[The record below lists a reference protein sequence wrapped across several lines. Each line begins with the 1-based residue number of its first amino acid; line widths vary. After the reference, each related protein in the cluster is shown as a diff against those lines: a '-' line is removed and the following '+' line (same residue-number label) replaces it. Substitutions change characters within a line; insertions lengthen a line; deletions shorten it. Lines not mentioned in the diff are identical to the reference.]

1 LFSIIGKLSL
11 RYELKPQNNKNSN
24 LICKFAFLNQNSNK
38 QTMALQSINPT
49 TTKAWQELQK
59 HFQEMQTASMK
70 TMFQEDSNRTEKF
83 HIQWN
88 DFLVDYS
95 KNIINQ
101 QTIDL
106 LLQLAEE
113 VNLKDAI
120 SQYFKGDSINQT
132 ENRAVLHTALRA
144 NESDS
149 VLVDNQN
156 VIPEIFEVKAKIKI
170 FTNEVVNGD
179 RKGFTGKEF
188 TDIVNIGI
196 GGSDLGPAMVVE
208 ALQFYKNHLN
218 VHFVS
223 NVDGDHVQEIIKKL
237 NPETTLFVIV
247 SKTFTTQETL
257 TNSETI
263 RKWFLKSASQDDVAK
278 HFVAVSTNIKNV
290 TEFGINPENVFP
302 MWDWVGGRFSLWS
315 AVGLSISLA
324 VGFDNF
330 DKLLKG
336 ANDMDNHFK
345 SATFDKNIPIVLA
358 LLSIWYNNFFG
369 AESEALIPYTQY
381 LQKLAP
387 YLQQGIMESNGKSI
401 GRDGKP
407 VNYQTG
413 TIIWGEPGTNSQHAF
428 FQLIHQGT
436 KLIPTDFIGFVKP
449 LYGDKDHH
457 DKLMSNFFAQTEA
470 LLNGKTSEQVQ
481 AEFDK
486 QNLSID
492 KTEYLRPFK
501 VFAGNKPTNTLLINK
516 LTPETLGAL
525 VAMYEHKIFVQGV
538 IWNIFSYDQWGV
550 ELGKQLANA
559 VLEEIN
565 SKEIKNHDGSTT
577 FLLKHFIKQ

>member
-1 LFSIIGKLSL
+1 
-11 RYELKPQNNKNSN
+11 
-24 LICKFAFLNQNSNK
+24 
-38 QTMALQSINPT
+38 MALPKINPT
-49 TTKAWQELQK
+49 KTNAWQQLEN
-59 HFQEMQTASMK
+59 HFLEMK
-70 TMFQEDSNRTEKF
+70 TVSMPELFQNDKERAEKF
-83 HIQWN
+83 HLQWD

-95 KNIINQ
+95 KNKINQ
-101 QTIDL
+101 ETVNL
-106 LLQLAEE
+106 LLKLADEVQLKE
-113 VNLKDAI
+113 AI
-120 SQYFKGDSINQT
+120 SSYFAGDAINQT
-132 ENRAVLHTALRA
+132 ENRAVLHMALRA
-144 NESDS
+144 PETAPY
-149 VLVDNQN
+149 LVEGKN
-156 VIPEIFEVKAKIKI
+156 VMPEIFEVKNKIKQ
-170 FTNEVVNGD
+170 FTDEVLNGD
-179 RKGFTGKEF
+179 RKGFTGKPF

-223 NVDGDHVQEIIKKL
+223 NVDGDHVNEIIKKL

-263 RKWFLKSASQDDVAK
+263 RAWFLKSATQDDVAK
-278 HFVAVSTNIKNV
+278 HFVAVSTNIQKV
-290 TEFGINPENVFP
+290 TDFGINPDNIFP

-324 VGFDNF
+324 VGFENF
-330 DKLLKG
+330 DGLLKG
-336 ANDMDNHFK
+336 ANKMDNHFQTT
-345 SATFDKNIPIVLA
+345 SFDKNIPVILA

-401 GRDGKP
+401 GRDGNP
-407 VNYQTG
+407 ADYQTG

-436 KLIPTDFIGFVKP
+436 KLIPTDFIGFVNP
-449 LYGDKDHH
+449 LYGDQDHH

-470 LLNGKTSEQVQ
+470 LLNGKTESQV
-481 AEFDK
+481 
-486 QNLSID
+486 
-492 KTEYLRPFK
+492 KTEFEKQGITSEKAAFLLPFK
-501 VFAGNKPTNTLLINK
+501 VFSGNKPTNTVLIQK
-516 LTPETLGAL
+516 LTPETLGSL
-525 VAMYEHKIFVQGV
+525 VALYEHKIFVQGI

-550 ELGKQLANA
+550 ELGKQLANSI
-559 VLEEIN
+559 LEEIN
-565 SKEIKNHDGSTT
+565 SKSMNNHDSSTKM
-577 FLLKHFIKQ
+577 LLTKYFQKNDN

>member
-1 LFSIIGKLSL
+1 
-11 RYELKPQNNKNSN
+11 
-24 LICKFAFLNQNSNK
+24 
-38 QTMALQSINPT
+38 MALPKINPS
-49 TTKAWQELQK
+49 
-59 HFQEMQTASMK
+59 QTATWQKIQDHFEKMNQTSMK
-70 TMFQEDSNRTEKF
+70 DLFASDSERASKF
-83 HIQWN
+83 YIQWN

-95 KNIINQ
+95 KNIANQ
-101 QTIDL
+101 ETLDL
-106 LLQLAEE
+106 LLELANEVQL
-113 VNLKDAI
+113 KQAI
-120 SQYFKGDSINQT
+120 SSYFEGDIINQT

-144 NESDS
+144 KESAK
-149 VLVDNQN
+149 VMVDGVN
-156 VIPEIFEVKAKIKI
+156 VMPEIYSAKNKIKN
-170 FTNEVVNGD
+170 FSNEVISGNK
-179 RKGFTGKEF
+179 KGFTGKTF

-196 GGSDLGPAMVVE
+196 GGSDLGPAMIVE

-223 NVDGDHVQEIIKKL
+223 NVDGDHVNEIIKKL
-237 NPETTLFVIV
+237 NPETTLFVVV

-257 TNSETI
+257 SNAETI
-263 RKWFLKSASQDDVAK
+263 RSWFLQSATQEDVAK
-278 HFVAVSTNIKNV
+278 HFVAVSTNLQKV
-290 TEFGINPENVFP
+290 TEFGINPDNVFP

-315 AVGLSISLA
+315 AVGLSVSLA

-336 ANDMDNHFK
+336 ANEMDEHFK
-345 SATFDKNIPIVLA
+345 NESFGKNIPVILA

-401 GRDGKP
+401 GRDGKS

-436 KLIPTDFIGFVKP
+436 KLIPTDFIGFKNS
-449 LYGDKDHH
+449 LYGNKDHH

-470 LLNGKTSEQVQ
+470 LLMGKTEAQVK
-481 AEFDK
+481 AEFEK
-486 QNLSID
+486 QGISGEKVDFL
-492 KTEYLRPFK
+492 LPFK
-501 VFAGNKPTNTLLINK
+501 VFTGNKPTNTILINK

-525 VAMYEHKIFVQGV
+525 VAMYEHKIFVQGI

-550 ELGKQLANA
+550 ELGKQLANSI
-559 VLEEIN
+559 LDEIV
-565 SKEIKNHDGSTT
+565 SKELKTHDSSTS
-577 FLLKHFIKQ
+577 FLLKAYLK

>member
-1 LFSIIGKLSL
+1 
-11 RYELKPQNNKNSN
+11 
-24 LICKFAFLNQNSNK
+24 
-38 QTMALQSINPT
+38 MALNTNNPT
-49 TTKAWQELQK
+49 QTAAWQQLATHFEQTKAIQ
-59 HFQEMQTASMK
+59 MQQLFAA
-70 TMFQEDSNRTEKF
+70 DPLRTEKM
-83 HIQWN
+83 HIEWQ

-95 KNIINQ
+95 KNRV
-101 QTIDL
+101 TDETMDL
-106 LLQLAEE
+106 LLALAKEM
-113 VNLKDAI
+113 NLSDAI
-120 SQYFKGDSINQT
+120 QQYFAGETINQT

-144 NESDS
+144 TSTEAI
-149 VLVDNQN
+149 LVDGVN
-156 VIPEIFEVKAKIKI
+156 VLPEIAAVKNNIKQ
-170 FTNEVVNGD
+170 FSNEVISGKRV
-179 RKGFTGKEF
+179 GFTGKPF

-223 NVDGDHVQEIIKKL
+223 NVDGDHVQEVLKKL

-257 TNSETI
+257 TNAETI
-263 RKWFLKSASQDDVAK
+263 RSWFLQSGTQAAVAQ
-278 HFVAVSTNIKNV
+278 HFVAVSTNIERV
-290 TEFGINPENVFP
+290 TAFGISPEAIFP

-330 DKLLKG
+330 EGLLAG
-336 ANDMDNHFK
+336 ANNMDAHFK
-345 SATFDKNIPIVLA
+345 NEAFDKNIPVVLA
-358 LLSIWYNNFFG
+358 LLSIWYNNFYG
-369 AESEALIPYTQY
+369 AEGEALIPYTQY

-387 YLQQGIMESNGKSI
+387 YLQQGIMESNGKCV

-436 KLIPTDFIGFVKP
+436 KLIPTDFIGFKQS
-449 LYGDKDHH
+449 LHGNKDHH

-470 LLNGKTSEQVQ
+470 LLMGKTADQVT
-481 AEFDK
+481 AEFGK
-486 QNLSID
+486 QQLSSEAAD
-492 KTEYLRPFK
+492 FLLPFK
-501 VFAGNKPTNTLLINK
+501 VFEGNKPTNTILIDQ
-516 LTPETLGAL
+516 LTPASLGAL
-525 VAMYEHKIFVQGV
+525 VALYEHKLFVQGV

-550 ELGKQLANA
+550 ELGKQLASSI
-559 VLEEIN
+559 LTEID
-565 SKEIKNHDGSTT
+565 SQQIAQHDASTT
-577 FLLKHFIKQ
+577 FLLNKYLK